1 MSKSRTGAN
10 ISAEDIMASNPDL
23 LGQVGQALGQVGQ
36 APPQSTAEP
45 MQESA
50 PAPMSTEQAISN
62 FYGSGDRITQPDI
75 GYYDQFLLPGDTGRA
90 PVPAQEGPATSPPPA
105 SSPTPGGSGL
115 TNAGYPASMPPDVV
129 EAITR
134 LNTGG
139 IGGRKNM
146 LERRRAQEVI
156 NNFMADPSSAA
167 PAAPVNLAGM
177 NLSTSMPAPASQ
189 PPATT
194 SSAGGGL
201 FTRPA
206 TTSSAGGGL
215 FTRPATTSSAGGGL
229 FTRPAVMPSRGPM
242 VPIFDFEDL
251 ERRGLFRR

>member
-1 MSKSRTGAN
+1 MSKSSTGTN
-10 ISAEDIMASNPDL
+10 PTVEDMM
-23 LGQVGQALGQVGQ
+23 G
-36 APPQSTAEP
+36 TT
-45 MQESA
+45 
-50 PAPMSTEQAISN
+50 TEQAISN

-105 SSPTPGGSGL
+105 SSPMPGGSDL
-115 TNAGYPASMPPDVV
+115 TNAGYPASMPPNVV

-156 NNFMADPSSAA
+156 NNFVADPSSAA

-177 NLSTSMPAPASQ
+177 NLSTSMPTPASQ
-189 PPATT
+189 PPAMTP
-194 SSAGGGL
+194 SPGAGFL
-201 FTRPA
+201 A
-206 TTSSAGGGL
+206 
-215 FTRPATTSSAGGGL
+215 
-229 FTRPAVMPSRGPM
+229 RPAVMPARGPM
-242 VPIFDFEDL
+242 VPIFDFEDM
-251 ERRGLFRR
+251 ERGIPF